1 MHTLHA
7 VEMQSSHRRL
17 ISRILHSPV
26 KGHSRVT
33 SVGGLLHL
41 LLQVDDNGAVETHRS
56 FRSLIPSSLRLRGV
70 GVRCSV
76 SLDRDTPLTDSFF
89 SHRSNVFFF
98 VALKFPF
105 FFGLLS
111 E

>member
-26 KGHSRVT
+26 KGHSRV
-33 SVGGLLHL
+33 GALLHL

-56 FRSLIPSSLRLRGV
+56 FSSLIRV

-76 SLDRDTPLTDSFF
+76 SLDRDTPLFDPFF

-98 VALKFPF
+98 VASKFPF
-105 FFGLLS
+105 LLVY
-111 E
+111 